1 MQTNR
6 WTTAM
11 RATLALAA
19 TLLAASCGGGGT
31 TTRDGGTTR
40 DGYTTTTTREAP
52 VDMNNVPID
61 ESEEKTVDAPL
72 RAKSV
77 APKQGTYRMDG
88 RRNEPDMPGNTEN
101 YSPINDNEFL
111 EAERN
116 PLSTFSIDV
125 DRASYSNVRRFLT
138 SGSMPPRDAVRIEE
152 LVNYFTYDYPQPKG
166 GDPFTVTTDVADCP
180 WAPTHKLV
188 QIGLQGRRI
197 PMGDIPASNIV
208 FLIDVSG
215 SMDGPNRLPLL
226 KKAFRMLVG
235 ELRERDRVS
244 IVVYAGNAGLVL
256 PPTSGAEKQKIM
268 DAIDRLEAGGS
279 TAGGAGI
286 QLAYEIAE
294 KNLIAGGNNRVIL
307 ATDGDF
313 NVGVSS
319 DAELVRMIEAKRAGG
334 VYLTVLGFG
343 TGNYKDSRME
353 QLADKGNGNYAY
365 IDGYAEARKVFVQEL
380 GATMFA
386 IAKDVK
392 IQAEF
397 NPANVK
403 AYRLIGY
410 ENRMMKAEDFNDDRK
425 DAGEIGAGHSVTALY
440 EIVPT
445 GGSVEVSSVDPL
457 KYQTTRMVPNASASN
472 ELMTV
477 KLRYKAPRD
486 TVSKLIEMSVKAGGR
501 RLMASAST
509 NLQFAAAVAGW
520 GMLLRDSPF
529 KGTITY
535 DDVLAM
541 ATAARGTDKE
551 GYRAEFIALVEQS
564 RKLAGR

>member
-11 RATLALAA
+11 GATLALAA
-19 TLLAASCGGGGT
+19 TLLAASCGGGGS
-31 TTRDGGTTR
+31 TTRDGSATHTTN
-40 DGYTTTTTREAP
+40 TTSTTRETP
-52 VDMNNVPID
+52 LDVNDVPTGED
-61 ESEEKTVDAPL
+61 EEKTVSTPEPTKTAVNRP
-72 RAKSV
+72 R
-77 APKQGTYRMDG
+77 GYFGDG
-88 RRNEPDMPGNTEN
+88 MRYEPDVAHNTEN
-101 YSPINDNEFL
+101 YSRIDDNEFL
-111 EAERN
+111 TADRN

-138 SGSMPPRDAVRIEE
+138 NGSKPPQDAVRIEE

-166 GDPFTVTTDVADCP
+166 GDPFTVTTEVADCP

-215 SMDGPNRLPLL
+215 SMQDANKLPLL

-256 PPTSGAEKQKIM
+256 PPTSGAEKRTIM

-286 QLAYEIAE
+286 QLAYETAR

-392 IQAEF
+392 IQTEF

-440 EIVPT
+440 EIVPAD
-445 GGSVEVSSVDPL
+445 GAVEVSSVDPL

-486 TVSKLIEMSVKAGGR
+486 TVSKLIEMSVKVGGR

-541 ATAARGTDKE
+541 ATAAKGTDKE
-551 GYRAEFIALVEQS
+551 GYRAEFITLVEQS
-564 RKLAGR
+564 KKLAGR